1 MLVGLSVRPLEPLT
15 RPLELLLDVL
25 PLFEP
30 PLLGVGAGVL
40 LPLLLLL
47 PELMLP
53 PLALGLT
60 VALGASLLEAGGLLI
75 SGWVAG

>member
-25 PLFEP
+25 P

-40 LPLLLLL
+40 LPPLLLL

-60 VALGASLLEAGGLLI
+60 VALGAALLLADGLF

>member
-1 MLVGLSVRPLEPLT
+1 MSVRPVEPLT

-25 PLFEP
+25 PLLEP

-40 LPLLLLL
+40 LPPLLLL

-60 VALGASLLEAGGLLI
+60 VALGASLDAGGLLT
-75 SGWVAG
+75 SG

>member
-1 MLVGLSVRPLEPLT
+1 MRPLEPLT

-25 PLFEP
+25 PLLEP

-40 LPLLLLL
+40 LPPLLLL

-60 VALGASLLEAGGLLI
+60 VALGASLDAGGLLT
-75 SGWVAG
+75 SG

>member
-1 MLVGLSVRPLEPLT
+1 MLVGLSVRPLELLT

-30 PLLGVGAGVL
+30 LLLGVGADVL
-40 LPLLLLL
+40 LPPLLLL

-53 PLALGLT
+53 PLTLSLT
-60 VALGASLLEAGGLLI
+60 VALGASLLDAGGLLT
-75 SGWVAG
+75 SG

>member
-1 MLVGLSVRPLEPLT
+1 MRPLELLT

-40 LPLLLLL
+40 LPPLLLL

-60 VALGASLLEAGGLLI
+60 VALGAVLLFADGLF

>member
-25 PLFEP
+25 PL
-30 PLLGVGAGVL
+30 LLGVGAGVL

-60 VALGASLLEAGGLLI
+60 VALGAVLLFADGLF

>member
-1 MLVGLSVRPLEPLT
+1 MRPLEPLT

-40 LPLLLLL
+40 LPPLLLL

-60 VALGASLLEAGGLLI
+60 VALGAALLFADGLF

>member
-40 LPLLLLL
+40 LPPLLLL

-60 VALGASLLEAGGLLI
+60 VALGAALLFADELF

>member
-1 MLVGLSVRPLEPLT
+1 MSVRPLELLT

-25 PLFEP
+25 PLLEP
-30 PLLGVGAGVL
+30 LLLGVGAGVL

-60 VALGASLLEAGGLLI
+60 VALGAALLFADGLF

>member
-1 MLVGLSVRPLEPLT
+1 MSVRPLEPLT
-15 RPLELLLDVL
+15 RPLELLLEVL

-53 PLALGLT
+53 PLTFGLT
-60 VALGASLLEAGGLLI
+60 VAVGAALLFADGLF

>member
-40 LPLLLLL
+40 LPPLLLL

-60 VALGASLLEAGGLLI
+60 VALGAVLLFADGLF

>member
-1 MLVGLSVRPLEPLT
+1 MRPLEPLT

-40 LPLLLLL
+40 LPPLLLL

-53 PLALGLT
+53 PLTLGLT
-60 VALGASLLEAGGLLI
+60 VALGAALLFAGELF

>member
-15 RPLELLLDVL
+15 RPLELLLEVL
-25 PLFEP
+25 SLFEP
-30 PLLGVGAGVL
+30 LLLGVGAGVL

-60 VALGASLLEAGGLLI
+60 VALGAALLFADGLF
-75 SGWVAG
+75 SG

>member
-1 MLVGLSVRPLEPLT
+1 MLVGLSVRPLELLT
-15 RPLELLLDVL
+15 RLLELLLDVL

-40 LPLLLLL
+40 LPPLLLL

-53 PLALGLT
+53 PLTFGLT
-60 VALGASLLEAGGLLI
+60 VAVGAVLLFADELF

>member
-15 RPLELLLDVL
+15 RPLELLLEVL

-40 LPLLLLL
+40 LPPLLLL

-53 PLALGLT
+53 PLTFGLT
-60 VALGASLLEAGGLLI
+60 VAVGAVLLFADELF

>member
-1 MLVGLSVRPLEPLT
+1 MRPLEPLT

-40 LPLLLLL
+40 LPPLLLL

-60 VALGASLLEAGGLLI
+60 VALGAVLLFADGLF

>member
-1 MLVGLSVRPLEPLT
+1 MLVGLSVRPLELLT

-25 PLFEP
+25 PPFEP
-30 PLLGVGAGVL
+30 LLLGAGGGVL
-40 LPLLLLL
+40 LPPLLLL

-60 VALGASLLEAGGLLI
+60 VALGATSWLPFAGGLLT
-75 SGWVAG
+75 SG

>member
-25 PLFEP
+25 PLLE
-30 PLLGVGAGVL
+30 PLLGVTAGVL
-40 LPLLLLL
+40 LPPLLEL

-53 PLALGLT
+53 PFTLGLT
-60 VALGASLLEAGGLLI
+60 VALGAVMLFADGLF

>member
-1 MLVGLSVRPLEPLT
+1 MLVGLSVRPLDPLT

-40 LPLLLLL
+40 LPPLLLL

-60 VALGASLLEAGGLLI
+60 VALGAVLLFADELF

>member
-1 MLVGLSVRPLEPLT
+1 MLVGLSVRPLELLT
-15 RPLELLLDVL
+15 RPLELLLEVL
-25 PLFEP
+25 PLLEP

-40 LPLLLLL
+40 LPPLLLL

-60 VALGASLLEAGGLLI
+60 VALGATSWLPFAGGLLT
-75 SGWVAG
+75 SG

>member
-40 LPLLLLL
+40 LPPLLLL

-60 VALGASLLEAGGLLI
+60 VALGAALLFADGLF

>member
-40 LPLLLLL
+40 LPPLLLL

-60 VALGASLLEAGGLLI
+60 VALGAVLLFADELF
-75 SGWVAG
+75 SG

>member
-1 MLVGLSVRPLEPLT
+1 MLVGLSVRPLELLT

-30 PLLGVGAGVL
+30 LLLGVGADVL
-40 LPLLLLL
+40 LPPLLLL

-53 PLALGLT
+53 PLTLGLT
-60 VALGASLLEAGGLLI
+60 VALGASLLDAGGLLT
-75 SGWVAG
+75 SG

>member
-15 RPLELLLDVL
+15 RPLELLFEVL
-25 PLFEP
+25 P

-40 LPLLLLL
+40 LPPLLLL

-60 VALGASLLEAGGLLI
+60 VALGASLLDAGGLLT
-75 SGWVAG
+75 SG

>member
-40 LPLLLLL
+40 LPPLLLL

-60 VALGASLLEAGGLLI
+60 VALGAVLLFADELF

>member
-1 MLVGLSVRPLEPLT
+1 MRPLELLT

-25 PLFEP
+25 PPFEP
-30 PLLGVGAGVL
+30 LLLGAGGGVL
-40 LPLLLLL
+40 LPPLLLL

-60 VALGASLLEAGGLLI
+60 VALGAALLFADGLF

>member
-15 RPLELLLDVL
+15 RPLEVLLDVL
-25 PLFEP
+25 PL
-30 PLLGVGAGVL
+30 LLGVGAGVL
-40 LPLLLLL
+40 LPPLLLL

-53 PLALGLT
+53 PLTLGLT
-60 VALGASLLEAGGLLI
+60 VALGAVLLFADGLF

>member
-40 LPLLLLL
+40 LPPLLLL
-47 PELMLP
+47 PVLMLAP
-53 PLALGLT
+53 LT
-60 VALGASLLEAGGLLI
+60 VGLPVAVGAALLFADGLF

>member
-40 LPLLLLL
+40 LPTLLLL

-60 VALGASLLEAGGLLI
+60 VALGAVLLFADELF

>member
-1 MLVGLSVRPLEPLT
+1 VLVGLSVRPLELLT
-15 RPLELLLDVL
+15 RLLELLLDVL

-40 LPLLLLL
+40 LPPLLLL

-60 VALGASLLEAGGLLI
+60 VALGAVLLFADGLF